1 MSAAVVTMGFF
12 VCFCSSETSSVCS
25 SSDTGLFTND
35 EGRQG
40 NDCSVFSHVLMGNFF
55 YFIHKY
61 KKKKNLCLK
70 RDREGSM
77 GERPVAQ
84 KA

>member
-1 MSAAVVTMGFF
+1 MIVTTGFF

-25 SSDTGLFTND
+25 SSDAGLFTND

-40 NDCSVFSHVLMGNFF
+40 NSCPLICCWGISFTFF
-55 YFIHKY
+55 TNTGKE
-61 KKKKNLCLK
+61 LWLK

-77 GERPVAQ
+77 GERPVAGRG
-84 KA
+84 